1 MVTTFFFFSVCYGL
15 NFICQKMPRKSDV
28 PGNVLR
34 KRIAEFLNTEWFG
47 RETRSCQSYQ
57 TSLLPGIDARADF

>member
-1 MVTTFFFFSVCYGL
+1 
-15 NFICQKMPRKSDV
+15 MPRKSDV